1 MKLTLSREELLNPL
15 QLSIGVVER
24 RQTLPI
30 LSNVLINVQDTQL
43 TITGTDLEVELIGR
57 SELQSPAEIGGE
69 ITVPGRKL
77 FDICKTLPESSQVTL
92 ELDGDRMRVRSGR
105 SRFSLSTL
113 PAQDFPR
120 ASTDDN
126 ATELT
131 IPQKELL
138 FLLQRTHFAMAQQD
152 VRYYLNGMFLEV
164 KPNTVSTVATDGHR
178 LALNTINVAETLQE
192 LNALLPYKGVQE
204 LMRLLADNEDPVT
217 LFVSQNHLRADT
229 PRFTFTTKLI
239 DGSFPS
245 YERVL
250 PKACDKTVNIDRNAF
265 KQTLQRASILSNEKF
280 RGIRL
285 QLDKD
290 LMSIQANNPEQ
301 EEAQEDL
308 NVEYAHDA
316 LELGFNVDYIID
328 VLNTVDNDT
337 VTLSFANNESGVLIE
352 QQGENANSTFV
363 VMPLRL

>member
-1 MKLTLSREELLNPL
+1 
-15 QLSIGVVER
+15 
-24 RQTLPI
+24 
-30 LSNVLINVQDTQL
+30 
-43 TITGTDLEVELIGR
+43 
-57 SELQSPAEIGGE
+57 
-69 ITVPGRKL
+69 
-77 FDICKTLPESSQVTL
+77 
-92 ELDGDRMRVRSGR
+92 MRIRSGR

-120 ASTDDN
+120 SKTDES
-126 ATELT
+126 ALELT
-131 IPQKELL
+131 IPQKDIL

-164 KPNTVSTVATDGHR
+164 KDSTVSTVATDGHR
-178 LALNTINVAETLQE
+178 LALNTINMPDVQQP
-192 LNALLPYKGVQE
+192 LNALIPYKGVQE
-204 LMRLLADNEDPVT
+204 LMRLLNDNEDLVK
-217 LFVSQNHLRADT
+217 LSVSQNNLRAET
-229 PRFTFTTKLI
+229 PSFTFTTKLI

-250 PKACDKTVNIDRNAF
+250 PKSCDKSVDIDRHTF
-265 KQTLQRASILSNEKF
+265 KQTLQRTSILSNEKF

-290 LMSIQANNPEQ
+290 TLSIQANNPEQ

-308 NVEYAHDA
+308 SVDYTHDA

-328 VLNTVDNDT
+328 VLNTIDDDT

-352 QQGENANSTFV
+352 QETNNTNSTFV